1 LQFTKD
7 FDWKPN
13 MSTIAVT
20 GGSGFIGSWIVDE
33 LINRGHSVVI
43 LDHSKRESNSKA
55 EVFLGDVRDSTAIHE
70 LAAHVDGIIHLAAVL
85 GTQETIGNPGP
96 AVEINMLGGVNAL
109 SACRQYGIPLVYAG
123 VGNYW
128 MLNTYSTTKTA
139 VERLL
144 FQFRDEF
151 GLPFATVRPVNA
163 YGPRQRVAP
172 PFGPGKV
179 KKIMPA
185 FVCRALTGSNLEVYG
200 QGDQISDMVFV
211 GDVAKVFVQTME
223 YLLRGSVPR
232 FPIEVGPEDHL
243 TVLQVARKVQEI
255 AQEITGLSSEI
266 EFLPMRPGEKKS
278 NDISPEVLER
288 LLRQLG
294 DTEDDLAIK
303 RKLRELGVKVTA
315 DKTTLNQ
322 IGISVNDF
330 VPFEVGARMTVEWFK
345 DNHGV
350 TWNNPKV

>member
-1 LQFTKD
+1 
-7 FDWKPN
+7 
-13 MSTIAVT
+13 MSTIAIT

-33 LINRGHSVVI
+33 LVTRGHSVVI
-43 LDHSKRESNSKA
+43 LDHSKRESNPKA
-55 EVFLGDVRDSTAIHE
+55 ELFLGDVRDSTAVHE

-96 AVEINMLGGVNAL
+96 AVETNMMGGVNVL

-123 VGNYW
+123 VGNHW

-144 FQFRDEF
+144 YQFRDEF
-151 GLPFATVRPVNA
+151 NLPFATVRPVNA

-185 FVCRALTGSNLEVYG
+185 FVCRALTGSKLEVYG
-200 QGDQISDMVFV
+200 NGDQVSDMVFV

-223 YLLRGSVPR
+223 TLLKGIVPK
-232 FPIEVGPEDHL
+232 FPIEVGPEEHL
-243 TVLQVARKVQEI
+243 SVLQVAQKVQEI
-255 AQEITGLSSEI
+255 AKELTGLSSEI
-266 EFLPMRPGEKKS
+266 DFLPMRPGEKKS
-278 NDISPEVLER
+278 NDVSPEILTK
-288 LLRQLG
+288 LLGQLG
-294 DTEDDLAIK
+294 DTEEDLIIK

-315 DKTTLNQ
+315 DKSTLNQ
-322 IGISVNDF
+322 VGISVKDF
-330 VPFEVGARMTVEWFK
+330 VSFEVGARLTVEWYK
-345 DNHGV
+345 ENHGV
-350 TWNNPKV
+350 TWTSPKG